1 MKVYRF
7 DQAGSLD
14 HLTLH
19 DEPTPEPQRGE
30 VLIRVRASSLNYR
43 DIAMVHGTYLRAQR
57 AGLIPLSDAAGE
69 IVAVGEDVV
78 DFKVGERVINTFHPR
93 WYGGNP
99 PPTLGSEGYGSHRD
113 GWLSEYK
120 VVSQEAIVAAP
131 PGLSFEEAA
140 TLPCAALTAWTS
152 LSGLRPLRPGQT
164 VLTQG
169 SGGVSVFAV
178 QLAKLLGAR
187 VIATTSS
194 AEKAARLKALGADE
208 VINYVETPAWGERV
222 RELTEGRGVDRV
234 LEVGGP
240 GTLEQSIKAVAS
252 RGEVALIGFLASGD
266 SGVGFNDLFRSGG
279 VFYRISVGD
288 RSGLL
293 ELVRAVTS
301 SGLKPVIDTVF
312 PFERALDAWH
322 HFDDRAFFGKVV
334 ISH

>member
-43 DIAMVHGTYLRAQR
+43 DIAMVHGTYLREQQ

-69 IVAVGEDVV
+69 IAAVGEDVV
-78 DFKVGERVINTFHPR
+78 DFKVGDRVINTFHAR

-99 PPTLGSEGYGSHRD
+99 PPTLGSQSYGSHRD
-113 GWLSEYK
+113 GWLAEYK
-120 VVSQEAIVAAP
+120 VVSEEAIVAAP
-131 PGLSFEEAA
+131 PHLTFEEAA

-178 QLAKLLGAR
+178 QLARLLGAR

-194 AEKAARLKALGADE
+194 PEKAARLKALGADE
-208 VINYVETPAWGERV
+208 VINYVETPAWGDRV
-222 RELTEGRGVDRV
+222 RELTDGRGVDRV
-234 LEVGGP
+234 LEVGGA
-240 GTLEQSIKAVAS
+240 GTLGSSLRATRFGGQVAVIGVLSGISQSLNIAP
-252 RGEVALIGFLASGD
+252 IFQ
-266 SGVGFNDLFRSGG
+266 RSLRVQG
-279 VFYRISVGD
+279 I
-288 RSGLL
+288 
-293 ELVRAVTS
+293 
-301 SGLKPVIDTVF
+301 
-312 PFERALDAWH
+312 
-322 HFDDRAFFGKVV
+322 
-334 ISH
+334 